1 MQRDDFRIVAP
12 KARILFRGKA
22 DDLFEPPIEIM
33 GVFESAVARNRMQQL
48 AAAKQF
54 FLRAVDAVGG
64 QVTDRAFSRRPFEQ
78 TGKLTNA
85 EIRLPRQ
92 LLHGQ
97 LFGVMLVHI
106 LNRTLDCS
114 RRVLFFYRSR
124 LLEQGAQQLLES
136 DLPFELLQLIFAR
149 PAPQQS
155 LTIDEYAM
163 SRLHPEN
170 AIEREAKRFLLLIS
184 FAGIGGDCPK

>member
-1 MQRDDFRIVAP
+1 MHP
-12 KARILFRGKA
+12 HL
-22 DDLFEPPIEIM
+22 
-33 GVFESAVARNRMQQL
+33 AVVYAQ
-48 AAAKQF
+48 
-54 FLRAVDAVGG
+54 D
-64 QVTDRAFSRRPFEQ
+64 S
-78 TGKLTNA
+78 
-85 EIRLPRQ
+85 
-92 LLHGQ
+92 HC
-97 LFGVMLVHI
+97 
-106 LNRTLDCS
+106 CS
-114 RRVLFFYRSR
+114 RRNQGPQSFRNSLFLRFIALQPLAGFR
-124 LLEQGAQQLLES
+124 LFAEHPCDSLQALEQGAQQLLES